1 VVPDRIQRVD
11 QEAIIAAMTAKAR
24 FLVGSLF
31 AYSIGVASNMLPSL
45 FAGGVEGYTKKL
57 ES

>member
-1 VVPDRIQRVD
+1 
-11 QEAIIAAMTAKAR
+11 
-24 FLVGSLF
+24 LVGSLF
-31 AYSIGVASNMLPSL
+31 AYSVGVASNMLPSL